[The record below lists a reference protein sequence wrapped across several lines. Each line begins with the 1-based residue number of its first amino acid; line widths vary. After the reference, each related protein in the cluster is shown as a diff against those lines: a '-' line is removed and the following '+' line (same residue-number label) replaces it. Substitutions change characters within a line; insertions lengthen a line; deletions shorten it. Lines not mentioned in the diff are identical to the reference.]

1 MSRVPWLTKKSL
13 ALLGVAALLGL
24 GLMVPSSTSGPGE
37 LPVLSEIDRD
47 DVQRIEISL
56 GQLDKMV
63 ITGSMD
69 AGWTIVAPFEA
80 EADDLM
86 VRSLLKVFQDPV
98 RMDVKVDEGEEAL
111 ETYLVDDQNGA
122 LVELFGAG
130 EAPLVS
136 VVIGGDMPGGHS
148 FVRLPGSQVVY
159 RARVGSRGRVDR
171 DFSEWRDKMV
181 VQDNPEEVR
190 WIALTRGEETLRFLR
205 AELGPPG
212 PDGTPNLGPWVYL
225 EDPEFPVDQEKLN
238 DIVSAMAVLRAGRIL
253 SADFEGGF
261 AQPAV
266 VVGFGLT
273 EEHVHTLTFGGRTTE
288 QGAFLKADD
297 KPETWLVGKARLE
310 RALQGLEDLR
320 ALRVLSFQREQV
332 ASVRLEDSAGVPTT
346 LAPADDGVLWEVTEP
361 ANVDADVQQIF
372 FAINTL
378 ATLKADGVA
387 PLSAADAGLAEPAQR
402 ITVRL
407 KDGSTQVLEV
417 GKSTADAQGRVVYFV
432 RRAGTEEIYVL
443 RGETLAR
450 VRQAFNRAD

>member
-1 MSRVPWLTKKSL
+1 MDSQTLLLLAPIAGVIALAYAFVTAGWIGKQDAGNTEMKTIASKIQEGAMAFLGAEYRVLGLFVLVVAGVLVGLNVSTGKGSPLI
-13 ALLGVAALLGL
+13 GVAFVVGALCSALAGFAGMRVATQANVRTAAAARTGLSPALTVAFRGGAVMGMSVVGLALLGL

-190 WIALTRGEETLRFLR
+190 WIALTRGGETLRFLR

-225 EDPEFPVDQEKLN
+225 EDPEFPVD
-238 DIVSAMAVLRAGRIL
+238 
-253 SADFEGGF
+253 
-261 AQPAV
+261 
-266 VVGFGLT
+266 
-273 EEHVHTLTFGGRTTE
+273 
-288 QGAFLKADD
+288 
-297 KPETWLVGKARLE
+297 
-310 RALQGLEDLR
+310 
-320 ALRVLSFQREQV
+320 
-332 ASVRLEDSAGVPTT
+332 
-346 LAPADDGVLWEVTEP
+346 
-361 ANVDADVQQIF
+361 
-372 FAINTL
+372 
-378 ATLKADGVA
+378 
-387 PLSAADAGLAEPAQR
+387 
-402 ITVRL
+402 
-407 KDGSTQVLEV
+407 
-417 GKSTADAQGRVVYFV
+417 
-432 RRAGTEEIYVL
+432 
-443 RGETLAR
+443 
-450 VRQAFNRAD
+450 